1 MHLAACG
8 TSRAPDVVAADGVLC
23 DLSQRLAGPD
33 LQVLCL
39 LQPGD
44 DPHQF
49 HLTPRQSRDL
59 KGARLVLINGYG
71 LTPALA
77 KQTQAIAV
85 AERAVPNSPRLEAPA
100 RHHAA
105 DGEHPGEAS
114 ESHPEEASSHGDRD
128 PHVWHDPAQASAM
141 VTLVAQTLE
150 ALKPA
155 ARGRIASRAAA
166 MEAVLQRLDRWN
178 RHQFAT
184 ITRPSPLA
192 TGHHAFASL
201 ARAYGL
207 QELPVMESLGSSQS
221 LRPQAFASVLAA
233 LKRERVTMLFA
244 ETLPASKPLQR
255 ISALSGVPIAAA
267 PLVADG
273 LAKATSPQPPGSSS
287 LVGTLTANT
296 CLIVEG
302 LRGRCDQAGR
312 RNLVALWTAIP

>member
-1 MHLAACG
+1 
-8 TSRAPDVVAADGVLC
+8 
-23 DLSQRLAGPD
+23 
-33 LQVLCL
+33 
-39 LQPGD
+39 
-44 DPHQF
+44 
-49 HLTPRQSRDL
+49 
-59 KGARLVLINGYG
+59 
-71 LTPALA
+71 
-77 KQTQAIAV
+77 
-85 AERAVPNSPRLEAPA
+85 
-100 RHHAA
+100 
-105 DGEHPGEAS
+105 
-114 ESHPEEASSHGDRD
+114 
-128 PHVWHDPAQASAM
+128 M
-141 VTLVAQTLE
+141 VSLVAQTLE

-244 ETLPASKPLQR
+244 ETLPASKPCNGSVP
-255 ISALSGVPIAAA
+255 SAACRSQP

-273 LAKATSPQPPGSSS
+273 LAKDTSPRPPGSSS

-312 RNLVALWTAIP
+312 RHLMELWSAIP